1 MKKLSCYLLILITFL
16 LIGINNVDATEI
28 KSMTE
33 LNQVL
38 KDATVSG
45 TTIKLTKDVSLD
57 SDTIILKEGTY
68 ILDLNGFKISSIE
81 GPIKVD
87 GASLTID
94 DSSSNKTGLVEAT
107 TTTDTKGYSVMLSS
121 GNLTINGGNFGNTTQ
136 DKGLDIYGGT
146 AVINGGN
153 ITGKNYGVWTN
164 FWQDIPVNVT
174 ITNGNINS
182 KNGICITYQNTNAD
196 YKNYSVKIS
205 GGNVKGTES
214 GLYAV
219 EKAIPFVKIS
229 GGTFEGTKYGGLMI
243 LQKTDNIDEKQSL
256 DTIIEEGYGIV
267 KTDIGFKIDNNN
279 YYIFSGKS
287 TKVSKS
293 YKIIISDK
301 ITNGKI
307 VTIFPTAIEGETVYL
322 IATEDEGY
330 ELSSVTATDQTGE
343 KQIKVKDESF
353 IMPNHDVYVNAT
365 FIKASGFAKES
376 TNQTFIIDKTDYL
389 DFKVFAS
396 AENIVSV
403 YIDDN
408 LINNDNYT
416 ITNENNATI
425 RISNDSLKDL
435 KVGSH
440 TIKVALKDGSFIETT
455 FNVKTIDD
463 GKTIS
468 APNTG
473 SITPVIQIFAGIA
486 LVSIGGYLL
495 YRKYKNP
502 ETKK

>member
-45 TTIKLTKDVSLD
+45 STIKLTKDVSLN
-57 SDTIILKEGTY
+57 SDTIIIKTGTY
-68 ILDLNGFKISSIE
+68 ILDLNGFKISSVD

-107 TTTDTKGYSVMLSS
+107 TTTDTKCYSVMLSS

-153 ITGKNYGVWTN
+153 IKGKNYGVWTT
-164 FWQDIPVNVT
+164 FWQDIPVDLT
-174 ITNGNINS
+174 ITNGTINS
-182 KNGICITYQNTNAD
+182 KYGVCVAYQNTNTD
-196 YKNYSVKIS
+196 YKNYSVIIS
-205 GGNVKGTES
+205 GGNIKGTES
-214 GLYAV
+214 GLYAI

-243 LQKTDNIDEKQSL
+243 LQKTDNTSEKLSL
-256 DTIIEEGYGIV
+256 DTIIEEGYGII
-267 KTDIGFKIDNNN
+267 KTDIGFKIDNSD
-279 YYIFSGKS
+279 YYIFSGEI

-307 VTIFPTAIEGETVYL
+307 VTVFPTAIEGETVYL
-322 IATEDEGY
+322 ITSEDEGY
-330 ELSSVTATDQTGE
+330 ELSSITATDQTGE
-343 KQIKVKDESF
+343 KQITVKNKKF

-365 FIKASGFAKES
+365 FTKATGFAKES
-376 TNQTFIIDKTDYL
+376 TNQTFIINKNDYL

-408 LINNDNYT
+408 LINSDNYT

-425 RISNDSLKDL
+425 RISNDILKDL

-486 LVSIGGYLL
+486 LVSIGGYIL
-495 YRKYKNP
+495 YRKYQNP

>member
-1 MKKLSCYLLILITFL
+1 
-16 LIGINNVDATEI
+16 
-28 KSMTE
+28 
-33 LNQVL
+33 
-38 KDATVSG
+38 
-45 TTIKLTKDVSLD
+45 
-57 SDTIILKEGTY
+57 
-68 ILDLNGFKISSIE
+68 
-81 GPIKVD
+81 
-87 GASLTID
+87 
-94 DSSSNKTGLVEAT
+94 
-107 TTTDTKGYSVMLSS
+107 
-121 GNLTINGGNFGNTTQ
+121 
-136 DKGLDIYGGT
+136 
-146 AVINGGN
+146 
-153 ITGKNYGVWTN
+153 
-164 FWQDIPVNVT
+164 
-174 ITNGNINS
+174 
-182 KNGICITYQNTNAD
+182 
-196 YKNYSVKIS
+196 
-205 GGNVKGTES
+205 
-214 GLYAV
+214 
-219 EKAIPFVKIS
+219 
-229 GGTFEGTKYGGLMI
+229 
-243 LQKTDNIDEKQSL
+243 
-256 DTIIEEGYGIV
+256 
-267 KTDIGFKIDNNN
+267 
-279 YYIFSGKS
+279 
-287 TKVSKS
+287 
-293 YKIIISDK
+293 
-301 ITNGKI
+301 
-307 VTIFPTAIEGETVYL
+307 
-322 IATEDEGY
+322 
-330 ELSSVTATDQTGE
+330 
-343 KQIKVKDESF
+343 
-353 IMPNHDVYVNAT
+353 MPNHDVYVNAT